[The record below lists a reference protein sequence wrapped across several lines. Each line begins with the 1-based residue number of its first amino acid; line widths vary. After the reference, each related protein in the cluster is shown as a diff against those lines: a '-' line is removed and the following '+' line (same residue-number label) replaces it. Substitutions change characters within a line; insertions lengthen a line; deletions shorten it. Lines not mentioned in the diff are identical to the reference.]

1 MKWLANIQRGSFDVS
16 EWRALLG
23 TPAGSR
29 NRGCGS
35 NVSLLE
41 ERRDG
46 MGAKQWIL
54 STATLGVVLISG
66 CRVDTN
72 DHGDNKNVRVATP
85 FGGVQ
90 VKTNDTGGVEGIG
103 LPVYPGAELVK
114 KRDKDNGSADVNLSF
129 GKFQLR
135 VKAANYQTPDS
146 PDKVSTFYK
155 DAMKRYGTV
164 IECNHDQPVG
174 TPTSTDEGLT
184 CSDGGKK
191 HVSTDADAS
200 GKTELKTGSKQHQH
214 IVAIEPNGGGTK
226 FGLVALDLPGNLS
239 IGDGDTNQRQ

>member
-1 MKWLANIQRGSFDVS
+1 MGPRQVVW
-16 EWRALLG
+16 
-23 TPAGSR
+23 PA
-29 NRGCGS
+29 
-35 NVSLLE
+35 V
-41 ERRDG
+41 
-46 MGAKQWIL
+46 IL
-54 STATLGVVLISG
+54 SMVTMSG

-72 DHGDNKNVRVATP
+72 RQGDNENVKVATP

-90 VKTNDTGGVEGIG
+90 VKTNGAMNVEGIG

-114 KRDKDNGSADVNLSF
+114 KKDKDHGSADVNLSF

-135 VKAANYQTPDS
+135 VKAANYRTPDD
-146 PDKVSTFYK
+146 PERVSAFYK
-155 DAMKRYGTV
+155 DAMRKYGAV

-174 TPTSTDEGLT
+174 TPTQTDEGLT
-184 CSDGGKK
+184 CSDGDKR
-191 HVSTDADAS
+191 HDSVSANAS

-214 IVAIEPNGGGTK
+214 IVAIEPEGSGTK